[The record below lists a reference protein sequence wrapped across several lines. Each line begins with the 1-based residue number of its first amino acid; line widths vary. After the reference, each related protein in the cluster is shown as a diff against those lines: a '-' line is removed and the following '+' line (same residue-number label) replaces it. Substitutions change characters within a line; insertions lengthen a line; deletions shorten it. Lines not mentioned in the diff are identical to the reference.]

1 MANEDI
7 IDRLSEIFTRHGAR
21 SYQGGGVSIT
31 EHMLQTAAAAEGAS
45 CTPGV
50 VAAALLH
57 DVGHF
62 ITDFARL
69 EDDPKHAS
77 MLEAKVDRHH
87 ENAGAR
93 MLQPYFSAEVV
104 EPIRLHVQAKRYL
117 SAIEKD
123 YVKTL
128 APQALHTLGLQ
139 GGPMS
144 PHDVAAFEEN
154 PYCRTAAM
162 LRRWDDAAVVPGL
175 KTPDFE
181 HYRGILE
188 NLLTG

>member
-1 MANEDI
+1 MASQDI
-7 IDRLSEIFTRHGAR
+7 IERLFEIFTRHGVR
-21 SYQGGGVSIT
+21 SYQGGGVSMA

-45 CTPGV
+45 CAPSV

-62 ITDFARL
+62 ITDFAKL

-77 MLEAKVDRHH
+77 MLEATVDRRH
-87 ENAGAR
+87 EIAGAR
-93 MLQPYFSAEVV
+93 MLQPYFPPAVV

-117 SAIEKD
+117 SAVEKD

-144 PHDVAAFEEN
+144 PDDVAVFEEN

-162 LRRWDDAAVVPGL
+162 LRRWDNAAVVPGL

>member
-1 MANEDI
+1 MA
-7 IDRLSEIFTRHGAR
+7 
-21 SYQGGGVSIT
+21 
-31 EHMLQTAAAAEGAS
+31 EHMLQTAAAAESAS
-45 CTPGV
+45 CAPSI

-62 ITDFARL
+62 ITDFAKL

-77 MLEAKVDRHH
+77 MLEATVDRHH
-87 ENAGAR
+87 EKAGAR
-93 MLQPYFSAEVV
+93 MLQPYFPEDVV

-117 SAIEKD
+117 SAVEKD

-144 PHDVAAFEEN
+144 PHDVVVFEGN

-181 HYRGILE
+181 HYRGILRD
-188 NLLTG
+188 LVTD

>member
-1 MANEDI
+1 MVNEDI

-45 CTPGV
+45 CAPSI

-77 MLEAKVDRHH
+77 MLEATVDRHH

-93 MLQPYFSAEVV
+93 MLQPYFPAEVV

-117 SAIEKD
+117 SAVEKD
-123 YVKTL
+123 YSATL

-144 PHDVAAFEEN
+144 PDDVAEFEKN
-154 PYCRTAAM
+154 PYYRTATM

-175 KTPDFE
+175 QTPDFE
-181 HYRGILE
+181 HYRGVLRE
-188 NLLTG
+188 LLTG

>member
-31 EHMLQTAAAAEGAS
+31 EHMLQTATAAEGAS
-45 CTPGV
+45 CAPGV

-93 MLQPYFSAEVV
+93 MLQPYFPAEVV

-117 SAIEKD
+117 SAVEKD
-123 YVKTL
+123 YSATL

-144 PHDVAAFEEN
+144 PDDVAEFEKN
-154 PYCRTAAM
+154 PYYRTATM

-175 KTPDFE
+175 ETPDFE
-181 HYRGILE
+181 HYRAVLRE
-188 NLLTG
+188 LLTG

>member
-1 MANEDI
+1 MTNENI
-7 IDRLSEIFTRHGAR
+7 VDRLFEIFTRHGVR
-21 SYQGGGVSIT
+21 SYQEGGVSMS
-31 EHMLQTAAAAEGAS
+31 EHMLQTATAAEGAS
-45 CTPGV
+45 APPNV

-62 ITDFARL
+62 ITDFAKL

-77 MLEAKVDRHH
+77 MLEATVDRRH
-87 ENAGAR
+87 ENAGAAL
-93 MLQPYFSAEVV
+93 LQPYFPPDVV

-117 SAIEKD
+117 SAVEKD

-144 PHDVAAFEEN
+144 PDDIAVFEEN
-154 PYCRTAAM
+154 PYGQTAAM
-162 LRRWDDAAVVPGL
+162 LRRWDDAAVAPGL

-181 HYRGILE
+181 HYRAVLE
-188 NLLTG
+188 DLLTG

>member
-1 MANEDI
+1 MANQDI
-7 IDRLSEIFTRHGAR
+7 IDRLFDIFSRHGER
-21 SYQGGGVSIT
+21 SYQGGDVSMA
-31 EHMLQTAAAAEGAS
+31 EHMLQTAAAAERAS
-45 CTPGV
+45 CAPSI

-77 MLEAKVDRHH
+77 MLEATVDRHH
-87 ENAGAR
+87 EKAGAK
-93 MLQPYFSAEVV
+93 MLQPYFPEDVV

-117 SAIEKD
+117 SAVEKD

-144 PHDVAAFEEN
+144 PSDVTAFEEN
-154 PYCRTAAM
+154 PYGQAASM

-181 HYRGILE
+181 HYRAMLRD
-188 NLLTG
+188 LLTG